1 MVIALKYFE
10 YSVTLKKKS
19 KDRHEELPEWI
30 SEMNGDCELTE
41 GEETVMERSQ
51 VRSGISKSHGGTKK
65 I

>member
-41 GEETVMERSQ
+41 CEEQ
-51 VRSGISKSHGGTKK
+51 
-65 I
+65 